1 MADNQAPRKK
11 MSAGLGV
18 IWWFCGEMYEVQQV
32 TKCICLIIREIYL
45 NGVLDIVKVTANEL
59 MEQIRPAKWLA
70 ERWGKMG

>member
-1 MADNQAPRKK
+1 

-18 IWWFCGEMYEVQQV
+18 IWWFCGEMYEVQH
-32 TKCICLIIREIYL
+32 LIIREICL

-70 ERWGKMG
+70 ERWVKRKRLCVGQPL

>member
-1 MADNQAPRKK
+1 
-11 MSAGLGV
+11 
-18 IWWFCGEMYEVQQV
+18 MYEVQQV